1 MKKGFFFLFVIF
13 ILCFAASGTAFAT
26 MQEDTENEIMD
37 DSLIYDDLIMV
48 YRRVEDGAE
57 LLTDEEE
64 QTLIE
69 KLDSISAN
77 QLLDVVVVTTNTT
90 NGKSP
95 MEYAD
100 DFFDYNGYGMGEDRD
115 GVLLMIDMGQRDYW
129 ISTSGYG
136 ITAFTDAGIA
146 YIGDRIVGDL
156 GNGNYAEAFDVFA
169 DLCDD
174 FVTQAKNGKP
184 YDTSHMPK
192 VPFNKGL
199 CFWISLF
206 IGFVLSA
213 IVNMILQTQLKTVAK
228 ENSAANYEKA
238 GSLVVTH
245 SHESMRG
252 RRVIHEVIESD
263 SDDDT
268 RSGGG
273 GSSTHISS
281 SGRSHGGGGG
291 KF

>member
-48 YRRVEDGAE
+48 YRRVEDGAD

-100 DFFDYNGYGMGEDRD
+100 DFFDYNGYGMGEDKD

-136 ITAFTDAGIA
+136 IEAFTDAGIA
-146 YIGDRIVGDL
+146 YIGEQIVGSL
-156 GNGNYAEAFDVFA
+156 GDGDYMSAFELFA

-174 FVTQAKNGKP
+174 FVTQAKKGNP
-184 YDTSHMPK
+184 YDVSHMPK
-192 VPFNKGL
+192 APFNKGL

-213 IVNMILQTQLKTVAK
+213 IVNMILQAQLKTVAK
-228 ENSAANYEKA
+228 ENSAANYVKA

-245 SHESMRG
+245 SYESMRG

>member
-1 MKKGFFFLFVIF
+1 MKKYLLSLVFVFVFCLSSSVI
-13 ILCFAASGTAFAT
+13 AFAT
-26 MQEDTENEIMD
+26 EEKPIIE
-37 DSLIYDDLIMV
+37 DDLIMV
-48 YRRVEDGAE
+48 YRRVEDGAD

-64 QTLIE
+64 QLINE
-69 KLDSISAN
+69 KLDLISLD
-77 QLLDVVVVTTNTT
+77 QLLDVVIVTTNTT

-100 DFFDYNGYGMGEDRD
+100 DFFDYNGYGMGEDKD

-136 ITAFTDAGIA
+136 IEAFTDAGIA
-146 YIGDRIVGDL
+146 YIGEQIVGPL
-156 GNGNYAEAFDVFA
+156 GNGDYMSAFELFA

-174 FVTQAKNGKP
+174 FVTQAKKGNP
-184 YDTSHMPK
+184 YDVSHMPK
-192 VPFNKGL
+192 APFNKGL

-213 IVNMILQTQLKTVAK
+213 IVNMILQAQLKTVAK
-228 ENSAANYEKA
+228 ENSAANYVKA

-245 SHESMRG
+245 SYETMRDKRVLHEL
-252 RRVIHEVIESD
+252 IESD

-268 RSGGG
+268 RGGGG
-273 GSSTHISS
+273 GSSVHISS
-281 SGRSHGGGGG
+281 SGNSHGGGGG

>member
-1 MKKGFFFLFVIF
+1 MRKHLLFLLFFFLFCLSVSGTV
-13 ILCFAASGTAFAT
+13 FAAN
-26 MQEDTENEIMD
+26 QENTENEKME

-48 YRRVEDGAE
+48 YRRVEDGAD

-69 KLDSISAN
+69 KLDSISVN

-136 ITAFTDAGIA
+136 IEAFTDAGIS
-146 YIGDRIVGDL
+146 YIGEQIVGPL
-156 GNGNYAEAFDVFA
+156 GNGDYVEAFELFA

-174 FVTQAKNGKP
+174 FVTQAKKGNP
-184 YDTSHMPK
+184 YDVSHMPK
-192 VPFNKGL
+192 APFNKGL

-213 IVNMILQTQLKTVAK
+213 IVNMILQAQLKTVARQ
-228 ENSAANYEKA
+228 NSAANYAKA

-245 SHESMRG
+245 SYEGMRD
-252 RRVIHEVIESD
+252 RRVIHELIKSD
-263 SDDDT
+263 SDDS

>member
-1 MKKGFFFLFVIF
+1 MRKHLLFLLFVFLFCLSV
-13 ILCFAASGTAFAT
+13 SGTAFAT
-26 MQEDTENEIMD
+26 NQENTENEKME

-48 YRRVEDGAE
+48 YRRVEDGAD
-57 LLTDEEE
+57 LLTHEEE
-64 QTLIE
+64 QILIE
-69 KLDSISAN
+69 KLDAISAN
-77 QLLDVVVVTTNTT
+77 QSLDVVVVTTNTT

-136 ITAFTDAGIA
+136 IEAFTDAGVS
-146 YIGDRIVGDL
+146 YIGEQIVGPL
-156 GNGNYAEAFDVFA
+156 GNGDYVEAFELFA

-174 FVTQAKNGKP
+174 FVTQAKKGNP
-184 YDTSHMPK
+184 YDVSHMPK
-192 VPFNKGL
+192 APFNKGL

-213 IVNMILQTQLKTVAK
+213 IVNMILQAQLKTVARQ
-228 ENSAANYEKA
+228 NSAANYAKA

-245 SHESMRG
+245 SYEGMRD
-252 RRVIHEVIESD
+252 RRVIHELIKSD
-263 SDDDT
+263 SDDS

>member
-1 MKKGFFFLFVIF
+1 MKKHLLFLLFVFLFCLSV
-13 ILCFAASGTAFAT
+13 SGTAFAT
-26 MQEDTENEIMD
+26 IQENTENEKME

-48 YRRVEDGAE
+48 YRRVEDGAD
-57 LLTDEEE
+57 LLTHEEE
-64 QTLIE
+64 QILIE
-69 KLDSISAN
+69 KLDAISAN
-77 QLLDVVVVTTNTT
+77 QSLDVVVVTTNTT

-136 ITAFTDAGIA
+136 IEAFTDAGIS
-146 YIGDRIVGDL
+146 YIGEQIVGPL
-156 GNGNYAEAFDVFA
+156 GNGDYVEAFELFA

-174 FVTQAKNGKP
+174 FVTQAKKGNP
-184 YDTSHMPK
+184 YDVSHMPK
-192 VPFNKGL
+192 APFNKGL

-213 IVNMILQTQLKTVAK
+213 IVNMILQAQLKTVARQ
-228 ENSAANYEKA
+228 NSAANYAKA

-245 SHESMRG
+245 SYEGMRD
-252 RRVIHEVIESD
+252 RRVIHELIKSD
-263 SDDDT
+263 SDDS

>member
-1 MKKGFFFLFVIF
+1 MKKHLLFLLFVFLFCLSV
-13 ILCFAASGTAFAT
+13 SGTAFAT
-26 MQEDTENEIMD
+26 IQENTENEKME

-48 YRRVEDGAE
+48 YRRVEDGAD
-57 LLTDEEE
+57 LLTHEEE

-69 KLDSISAN
+69 KLDAISAN
-77 QLLDVVVVTTNTT
+77 QSLDVVVVTTNTT

-100 DFFDYNGYGMGEDRD
+100 DFFDYNGYGMGEERD

-136 ITAFTDAGIA
+136 IEAFTDAGIS
-146 YIGDRIVGDL
+146 YIGEQIVGPL
-156 GNGNYAEAFDVFA
+156 GNGDYVEAFELFA

-174 FVTQAKNGKP
+174 FVTQAKKGNP
-184 YDTSHMPK
+184 YDVSHMPK
-192 VPFNKGL
+192 APFNKGL

-213 IVNMILQTQLKTVAK
+213 IVNMILQAQLKTVARQ
-228 ENSAANYEKA
+228 NSAANYAKA

-245 SHESMRG
+245 SYEGMRD
-252 RRVIHEVIESD
+252 RRVIHELIKSD
-263 SDDDT
+263 SDDS

>member
-1 MKKGFFFLFVIF
+1 MRKHLLFLLFVLL
-13 ILCFAASGTAFAT
+13 LCLSVSGTAFAT
-26 MQEDTENEIMD
+26 NQENTENEKME

-48 YRRVEDGAE
+48 YRRVEDGAD

-69 KLDSISAN
+69 KLDSISVN

-100 DFFDYNGYGMGEDRD
+100 DFFDYNGYGMGEERD

-136 ITAFTDAGIA
+136 IEAFTDAGIS
-146 YIGDRIVGDL
+146 YIGEQIVGPL
-156 GNGNYAEAFDVFA
+156 GNGDYVEAFELFA

-174 FVTQAKNGKP
+174 FVTQAKKGNP
-184 YDTSHMPK
+184 YDVSHMPK
-192 VPFNKGL
+192 APFNKGL

-213 IVNMILQTQLKTVAK
+213 IVNMILQAQLKTVARQ
-228 ENSAANYEKA
+228 NSAANYAKA

-245 SHESMRG
+245 SYEGMRD
-252 RRVIHEVIESD
+252 RRVIHELIKSD
-263 SDDDT
+263 SDDS